1 MREERKIIAL
11 AGPKGVGKTSIAN
24 AINMKM
30 HDLEVL
36 SFAAPIRNMMQG
48 MGVDLKYLVEPHLK
62 DEPIDWLGKT
72 PREMM
77 QSLGTDWGRN
87 TIHDEIWIKAMVK
100 RIELSPYNKIIIDDC
115 RFENEVAMV
124 KEMGGSVI
132 ELKRGGFDYSQ
143 EHASEY
149 GIESPCHIIDAE
161 DIETAAID
169 IMALDNL

>member
-100 RIELSPYNKIIIDDC
+100 RIELSPYNKIIIDDVIKDKFTKEGAK
-115 RFENEVAMV
+115 RFKSLFAPA
-124 KEMGGSVI
+124 KTIAKKLSAKFSI
-132 ELKRGGFDYSQ
+132 
-143 EHASEY
+143 
-149 GIESPCHIIDAE
+149 
-161 DIETAAID
+161 
-169 IMALDNL
+169 